1 LLKQPPLP
9 RFRSRLHDERTAT
22 LIGTALG
29 AAFVTAFLTGL
40 ISHVLQHPPSWLA
53 HHLPTRPSWG
63 YRLTQGLH
71 VSSGIAAIPL
81 LLAKLWTVYPKLFE
95 WPPLKSALHSLERLS
110 ILVLFA
116 GAVFELVTGLLNAAQ
131 WYVWGDQFPFVQT
144 HYWVAWI
151 TVGALVAHL
160 GVKAPAIARGFR
172 SPKAEP
178 VEVAEVV
185 EVAELVEASRAG
197 LDAQKDTQKQGVSRR
212 TFVATTAAAAGAV
225 TVASVGQSV
234 TGLRQVSV
242 LSPRDVG
249 VGELHLPVNRTA
261 AQAGVTEQTVA
272 EAGWRLRVTGGARPL
287 SLSREE
293 LAALPQTSAELPIAC
308 VEGWSAQARWEGVR
322 IRDLMDMAGVPH
334 DADVRV
340 ESLERY
346 GAYAVTVMERQY
358 VRDPEALL
366 ALRLNGQTLT
376 LDHGYPARVIVPN
389 RPGVLQTKWVQ
400 QLAAIA

>member
-1 LLKQPPLP
+1 VKQPPLP

-29 AAFVTAFLTGL
+29 VAFATAFLTGL
-40 ISHVLQHPPSWLA
+40 VSHVLQHPPSWLA

-71 VSSGIAAIPL
+71 VSSGVVAIPL

-95 WPPLKSALHSLERLS
+95 WPPLKSVAHALERLS

-151 TVGALVAHL
+151 TVGALIVHV

-172 SPKAEP
+172 SPKTELVQAYQ
-178 VEVAEVV
+178 
-185 EVAELVEASRAG
+185 AEL
-197 LDAQKDTQKQGVSRR
+197 DAEQHGVSRR
-212 TFVATTAAAAGAV
+212 AFIAGTTVAAGTV
-225 TVASVGQSV
+225 TVATVGQSV
-234 TGLRQVSV
+234 TSLRQVSV

-249 VGELHLPVNRTA
+249 VGELKVPVNRTA
-261 AQAGVTEQTVA
+261 GQAGITPAVTGA
-272 EAGWRLRVTGGARPL
+272 DWRLEVAGGGRPL
-287 SLSREE
+287 SLSRDD
-293 LAALPQTSAELPIAC
+293 LAALPQTSVKLPIAC
-308 VEGWSAQARWEGVR
+308 VEGWSVDAHWQGVR
-322 IRDLMDMAGVPH
+322 ISELMDLAGAPH

-340 ESLERY
+340 ESMERY
-346 GAYAVTVMERQY
+346 GAYAVMVMERQY
-358 VRDPEALL
+358 VRDPAALL
-366 ALRLNGQTLT
+366 ALRVNGEPLT
-376 LDHGYPARVIVPN
+376 LDHGYPARIIVPN
-389 RPGVLQTKWVQ
+389 RPGVLQTKWVRR
-400 QLAAIA
+400 LAVIA

>member
-1 LLKQPPLP
+1 MKQPPLP

-29 AAFVTAFLTGL
+29 VAFATAFLTGL
-40 ISHVLQHPPSWLA
+40 VSHVLQHPPSWLA

-71 VSSGIAAIPL
+71 VSSGVVAIPL

-95 WPPLKSALHSLERLS
+95 WPPLKSVAHALERLS

-151 TVGALVAHL
+151 TVGALIVHV

-172 SPKAEP
+172 SPKTELVQAYQ
-178 VEVAEVV
+178 
-185 EVAELVEASRAG
+185 AEL
-197 LDAQKDTQKQGVSRR
+197 DAEQHGVSRR
-212 TFVATTAAAAGAV
+212 AFIAGTTVAAGTV
-225 TVASVGQSV
+225 TVATVGQSV
-234 TGLRQVSV
+234 TSLRQVSV

-249 VGELHLPVNRTA
+249 VGELKVPVNRTA
-261 AQAGVTEQTVA
+261 GQAGITPAVTGA
-272 EAGWRLRVTGGARPL
+272 DWRLEVAGGGRPL
-287 SLSREE
+287 SLSRDD
-293 LAALPQTSAELPIAC
+293 LAALPQTSVKLPIAC
-308 VEGWSAQARWEGVR
+308 VEGWSVDAHWQGVR
-322 IRDLMDMAGVPH
+322 ISELMDLAGAPH

-340 ESLERY
+340 ESMERY
-346 GAYAVTVMERQY
+346 GAYAVMVMERQY
-358 VRDPEALL
+358 VRDPAALL
-366 ALRLNGQTLT
+366 ALRVNGEPLT
-376 LDHGYPARVIVPN
+376 LDHGYPARIIVPN
-389 RPGVLQTKWVQ
+389 RPGVLQTKWVRR
-400 QLAAIA
+400 LAVIA